1 MARLRKARI
10 APTSVKA
17 PPLGFVPPSFGV
29 GPEAGMNAQGLQE
42 TRVERDAWRDVTDAL
57 ERLRADL
64 KARKASAEIDPDV
77 SMTG

>member
-1 MARLRKARI
+1 
-10 APTSVKA
+10 
-17 PPLGFVPPSFGV
+17 
-29 GPEAGMNAQGLQE
+29 MNAQGLQE